1 MGSNITPQ
9 TSIHSSGR
17 VVFLDYLRALA
28 CLTVIIVHSC
38 EFFYIGAEYPLC
50 IKSLADLHW
59 ANLIDSLFRPAV
71 PLFVMASSYLL
82 VPLRDDT
89 QTFFKRRFTRV
100 AIPFIVWMIL
110 YALIPQ
116 FGGSWADMDLVAN
129 ARALLFNF
137 PGIAGHLWFVYM
149 LLGVY
154 LLMPIISPWIK
165 TLTKRGEEIFIGVWF
180 LTTFIPFMR
189 YLGQAE
195 LYGEAIWNEFSLF
208 YYISGYIGYVV
219 IAHYIRTYVI
229 DWSWRKTLSVGLPMF
244 AAGYAITCGWY
255 YWYAL
260 SEVGVNAEGMILGG
274 IADLRD
280 VESSWR
286 FCTPG
291 VALMS
296 VALFLGFKKITCDTG
311 WFYRLMAD
319 ISKLSYGMYLM
330 HIFILN
336 AVFRGLTGNLPTPLS
351 ILTTAVTTY
360 VISYLL
366 TKAISYIPKSKYL
379 IG

>member
-1 MGSNITPQ
+1 MA
-9 TSIHSSGR
+9 TSTHTAGR

-38 EFFYIGAEYPLC
+38 EFFYIGAEHPLC
-50 IKSLADLHW
+50 ITSLADLHW

-82 VPLRDDT
+82 VP
-89 QTFFKRRFTRV
+89 F
-100 AIPFIVWMIL
+100 PYFIWMIL

-116 FGGSWADMDLVAN
+116 FGSSWADMDLAAN
-129 ARALLFNF
+129 ARTLLFNF

-180 LTTFIPFMR
+180 LTTFIPFLR

-208 YYISGYIGYVV
+208 YYVSGYIGYVV

-229 DWSWRKTLSVGLPMF
+229 DWSWRKVLSVGLPLF
-244 AAGYAITCGWY
+244 VVGYAITAGWF

-260 SEVGVNAEGMILGG
+260 SEVGVNAEGMILGSM
-274 IADLRD
+274 ADLRD
-280 VESSWR
+280 VEASWR

-291 VALMS
+291 VAMMS
-296 VALFLGFKKITCDTG
+296 VALFIGFKKITCDKG
-311 WFYRLMAD
+311 WFYRLITD
-319 ISKLSYGMYLM
+319 ISKLSYGMYLI
-330 HIFILN
+330 HIFVLN
-336 AVFRGLTGNLPTPLS
+336 FVFRGLTGNLPTPLA
-351 ILTTAVTTY
+351 ILSTAVTTY
-360 VISYLL
+360 IISYLL
-366 TKAISYIPKSKYL
+366 TKVISYLPKSKYI

>member
-1 MGSNITPQ
+1 MATLTHNA
-9 TSIHSSGR
+9 GR

-38 EFFYIGAEYPLC
+38 EFFYIGGEYPLC
-50 IKSLADLHW
+50 IKNLADLHW
-59 ANLIDSLFRPAV
+59 ANLIDSLFRPSV

-89 QTFFKRRFTRV
+89 RTFFKRRFTRV
-100 AIPFIVWMIL
+100 VVPFIIWLVL

-116 FGGSWADMDLVAN
+116 WGGSWADMDLAAN
-129 ARALLFNF
+129 AKGLLFNF

-165 TLTKRGEEIFIGVWF
+165 TLSKRGEELFIGGWF
-180 LTTFIPFMR
+180 LTTFIPFLR

-208 YYISGYIGYVV
+208 YYVSGYIGYVV
-219 IAHYIRTYVI
+219 IAHYIRTYI
-229 DWSWRKTLSVGLPMF
+229 TDWSWRKVLSVGLPLF
-244 AAGYAITCGWY
+244 IVGYAITSGWF

-260 SEVGVNAEGMILGG
+260 SEVGVNAEGMILGDM
-274 IADLRD
+274 ADLRD
-280 VESSWR
+280 VEASWR

-291 VALMS
+291 VAMMS
-296 VALFLGFKKITCDTG
+296 VALFLGFKKITCNKG
-311 WFYRLMAD
+311 WFYSLIAD
-319 ISKLSYGMYLM
+319 ISRLSYGMYLM
-330 HIFILN
+330 HIFVLN
-336 AVFRGLTGNLPTPLS
+336 FVFRTVTGTLPTPLAIVATAS
-351 ILTTAVTTY
+351 LTYT
-360 VISYLL
+360 ICYLL
-366 TKAISYIPKSKYL
+366 TKAISYLPKSKYL

>member
-1 MGSNITPQ
+1 MA
-9 TSIHSSGR
+9 TSTHTTGR

-229 DWSWRKTLSVGLPMF
+229 DWSWRKTLVIGLPMF
-244 AAGYAITCGWY
+244 VAGYAITCGWY

-260 SEVGVNAEGMILGG
+260 SEVGVNAEGMILGDM
-274 IADLRD
+274 ADLRD
-280 VESSWR
+280 VEASWR

-360 VISYLL
+360 VLSYLL